1 MKAIL
6 SLTFGILSSV
16 GVCTGAA
23 SVASLV
29 ITEAPKNL
37 VFRTASAPDLWT
49 TTPVRV
55 DLSRQ
60 SYERLPPVY
69 STYVTNPSPGK
80 VAQGRPRRPAPGI
93 VEIQPSFSTAHVN
106 WCVDRYRSYD
116 AATNTY
122 RSYSGQTRSCDSPY
136 INQRAAK
143 AGERPGADPRFVAY
157 GAENLRLAWCSA
169 RYRSYR
175 ADDNT
180 YQPYSGPRRPCVP
193 PAQAQHLEASNEW
206 Q

>member
-29 ITEAPKNL
+29 MTEAPENP
-37 VFRTASAPDLWT
+37 VFQTASAPDLWT
-49 TTPVRV
+49 TRPVRI
-55 DLSRQ
+55 DQSRQ
-60 SYERLPPVY
+60 TYERLPPVY
-69 STYVTNPSPGK
+69 STYVTNPAPAK
-80 VAQGRPRRPAPGI
+80 IAQSRPRRLAPR
-93 VEIQPSFSTAHVN
+93 VAEIQPSFSAAHLD
-106 WCVDRYRSYD
+106 WCAHRYRSYD

-122 RSYSGQTRSCDSPY
+122 RSYSGQIRACESPHADQLATT
-136 INQRAAK
+136 N
-143 AGERPGADPRFVAY
+143 GERIGADPRFVAY
-157 GAENLRLAWCSA
+157 GAENLRLAWCAA

-180 YQPYSGPRRPCVP
+180 YQPYDGPRRPCAP
-193 PAQAQHLEASNEW
+193 PAQAEHLEASNDW
-206 Q
+206 